1 MTTTES
7 SGTVVILDVLTRG
20 SPALRGALTDRWRV
34 VESIPAAGS
43 ERCGLVGV
51 SDGADAALRHAL
63 QDPENVEVLV
73 LVSPTA
79 IRPANAAGDA
89 NDDAAE
95 VEARLAHVQWATLVV
110 SARRIGRYNA
120 RPRASTANASP
131 TATSPSSMPPATTSW
146 PTGPRRWSTWYPT
159 TSSAAK
165 PSSSRTAARSST
177 PDPHPAS

>member
-20 SPALRGALTDRWRV
+20 SPALWGGLTDRWRV

-43 ERCGLVGV
+43 GRCGLVGV

-95 VEARLAHVQWATLVV
+95 LEARLAHVQCPTLVV
-110 SARRIGRYNA
+110 FGQEDRSVQCEAAGIYRERIPNCGIAFVYAAGHDIMADRPQALVNLVSDYLERRETFIVQN
-120 RPRASTANASP
+120 
-131 TATSPSSMPPATTSW
+131 
-146 PTGPRRWSTWYPT
+146 
-159 TSSAAK
+159 
-165 PSSSRTAARSST
+165 RSQVIN
-177 PDPHPAS
+177 P

>member
-20 SPALRGALTDRWRV
+20 SPALRGGLTDRWRV

-43 ERCGLVGV
+43 GRCGLVGV
-51 SDGADAALRHAL
+51 SDGADAALGHAL

-73 LVSPTA
+73 LVSPSA

-95 VEARLAHVQWATLVV
+95 LGVPRQLYLPVGVNQFCRFTSLAWPRCWAALV
-110 SARRIGRYNA
+110 R
-120 RPRASTANASP
+120 
-131 TATSPSSMPPATTSW
+131 
-146 PTGPRRWSTWYPT
+146 
-159 TSSAAK
+159 
-165 PSSSRTAARSST
+165 
-177 PDPHPAS
+177 